1 MHTQECSVMYAVF
14 NMHRIACDM
23 FMTTTT
29 NDTFKKFDGDHRAE
43 RVFEKTSLGKK
54 PKKLGKFQDETQN
67 RFDFPPY
74 RSGQPMPA
82 KLAEPAPTTIDLRFD
97 NKSARD
103 HDYQPIDIERNTQ
116 IRVPPPVSQLHDKEV
131 KFDGRTKYNE
141 FFKHPGTTTRVRYGD
156 FHENRPYIPPQVKF
170 EGSSITQSSFVPKK
184 LEEPTRD
191 FKPEHHLI
199 STEGKQEFNTS
210 YKESYTKPLVK
221 PCKAYIYLL
230 QQELKRQREARAQN
244 QNQAISVK

>member
-1 MHTQECSVMYAVF
+1 MINKDCTFVVTRADHFTHENLFLPVF
-14 NMHRIACDM
+14 SYFYN
-23 FMTTTT
+23 
-29 NDTFKKFDGDHRAE
+29 
-43 RVFEKTSLGKK
+43 L
-54 PKKLGKFQDETQN
+54 
-67 RFDFPPY
+67 
-74 RSGQPMPA
+74 
-82 KLAEPAPTTIDLRFD
+82 
-97 NKSARD
+97 D

-244 QNQAISVK
+244 QNQAISIKILEFTDFKRENNDQNLRHFTIRFYLNLTLTSRHTSTMAIQMVNIPI